1 MVCYSVTK
9 HPTNKKLTINFIYY
23 QFTKPTMY
31 IGYAISMMTAFNMF
45 SYRQSEEDAWV
56 RYNALRDHLA
66 KYDLD
71 IYFYDKNVYILGMRV
86 DEFSAVNDTH
96 YTVNDAI
103 ELMITYK
110 HKVTAALKAAGANL
124 AEFDIEVMEGE
135 PTKVQNPQPYAI
147 T

>member
-1 MVCYSVTK
+1 
-9 HPTNKKLTINFIYY
+9 
-23 QFTKPTMY
+23 MY
-31 IGYAISMMTAFNMF
+31 IGYAISMMTAFSMF
-45 SYRQSEEDAWV
+45 EYRQSEEDAWA
-56 RYNALRDHLA
+56 RYNVLRDHLA
-66 KYDLD
+66 EHDLD
-71 IYFYDKNVYILGMRV
+71 LYFYDKNVYILGMRV

-110 HKVTAALKAAGANL
+110 NKVAQNLKAAGANL

-135 PTKVQNPQPYAI
+135 PTKVQNPPPYLI